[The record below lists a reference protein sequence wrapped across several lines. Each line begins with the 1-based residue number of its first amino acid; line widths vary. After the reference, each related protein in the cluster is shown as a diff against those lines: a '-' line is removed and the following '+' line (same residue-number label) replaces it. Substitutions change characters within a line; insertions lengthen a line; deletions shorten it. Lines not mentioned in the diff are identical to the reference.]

1 MKRPLGTARR
11 PAYLAASILL
21 SLAGVAGFIY
31 LFVRDFNLY
40 WLILSPVIIALY
52 QLPAVFVFWLYKRR
66 IRGEE
71 GHPGSGAPPDGV
83 EEAEQER
90 EDEPAAPRDSKP

>member
-1 MKRPLGTARR
+1 MNGRLKTSQRV
-11 PAYLAASILL
+11 AYVAASILL

-52 QLPAVFVFWLYKRR
+52 QIPAVFVFWLYRR
-66 IRGEE
+66 RTGRKEDD
-71 GHPGSGAPPDGV
+71 PGSDAPPGGTG
-83 EEAEQER
+83 EAGQDWENGT
-90 EDEPAAPRDSKP
+90 AAPRDPQA